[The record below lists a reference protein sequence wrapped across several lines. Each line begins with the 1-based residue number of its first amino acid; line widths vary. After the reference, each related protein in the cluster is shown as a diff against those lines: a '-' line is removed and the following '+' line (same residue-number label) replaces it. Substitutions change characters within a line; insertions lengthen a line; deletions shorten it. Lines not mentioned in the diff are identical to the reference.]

1 MVGLLH
7 VPRDLWRVGD
17 REAPGVNLKLA
28 GFQGQG
34 LGNSSP
40 AKVNQPMAH
49 AESPDV
55 NSFFPLWS
63 CLWMCGLDGKCMAAP
78 EGGFWQSCW
87 SRFSDFVIE
96 DLPQV
101 TLRWTLPSK

>member
-1 MVGLLH
+1 MPGCACEGGNREEARMVGLLH

-55 NSFFPLWS
+55 NSFFPLGS
-63 CLWMCGLDGKCMAAP
+63 CPWLWGLA
-78 EGGFWQSCW
+78 WQ
-87 SRFSDFVIE
+87 RYKLHLRE
-96 DLPQV
+96 DSGSLV
-101 TLRWTLPSK
+101 GADSLILS

>member
-17 REAPGVNLKLA
+17 REAPGVNLKPA

-40 AKVNQPMAH
+40 AKDNQPMAR

-55 NSFFPLWS
+55 NSFFPPWS
-63 CLWMCGLDGKCMAAP
+63 CPWLWVWTGKGA
-78 EGGFWQSCW
+78 QLHL
-87 SRFSDFVIE
+87 RE
-96 DLPQV
+96 DSGSLV
-101 TLRWTLPSK
+101 GADSLILS